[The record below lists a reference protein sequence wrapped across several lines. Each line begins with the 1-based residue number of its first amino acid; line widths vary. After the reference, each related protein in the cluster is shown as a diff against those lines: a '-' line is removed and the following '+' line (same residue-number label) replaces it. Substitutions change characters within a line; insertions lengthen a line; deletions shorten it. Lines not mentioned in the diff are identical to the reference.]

1 MRTLQEDRSISVD
14 HVNQQKQK
22 IEHNNGH
29 SSSFDKILNEENY
42 ENWSNSDVLL
52 WIKSLEHG
60 LFYKT
65 YPQITQ
71 NLKELNITGLQLKG
85 LNEINIQ
92 QLGVKHP
99 LHRALIL
106 EALNNL

>member
-1 MRTLQEDRSISVD
+1 M
-14 HVNQQKQK
+14 
-22 IEHNNGH
+22 
-29 SSSFDKILNEENY
+29 
-42 ENWSNSDVLL
+42 LL